1 MRLASKRRA
10 AFVASFALVAMLP
23 LTFAACTNGDD
34 DSHGDDAHPTTDAT
48 VPESSASD
56 ASVDADADANSR
68 GDAAPSTCSDA
79 GFCRSALPVHEP
91 LLDVTATSVD
101 DAWSIG
107 AHTVLHWDGTDW
119 RTLYEYQGSSS
130 NFTLIGI
137 WAGQSNDVWALA
149 AADFQAIVLRYSALD
164 GGAPAFRQIMT
175 EEELSPWGGASAWLS
190 ASSGE
195 LWMVK
200 NPDGIVRRVHELDDG
215 TMAFDDVTP
224 TIPLDDPSMYFTW
237 QTVWGFGPND
247 VYVGGYECL
256 DVSCG
261 DQRGAIA
268 HWDGT
273 SWSPTTLDTTDRVT
287 TLIGTQPGAEPRR
300 LWMAL
305 GLRAQLRPVESDG
318 GIGAP
323 LFEQSIFADS
333 FDQLR
338 GSAPTASAAWLSNG
352 SLVYRWDG
360 AKLVLQA
367 VSPNA
372 LPAASVDGLWGGS
385 SGEAWIVGEFL
396 QHGPDAPKQGFAAL
410 RKGDG
415 P

>member
-1 MRLASKRRA
+1 MRHASVRRA
-10 AFVASFALVAMLP
+10 AFLASFALVATLP
-23 LTFAACTNGDD
+23 MTFAACSNGDD
-34 DSHGDDAHPTTDAT
+34 DSRGDDAPPTTDAT
-48 VPESSASD
+48 VPESSAS
-56 ASVDADADANSR
+56 AADADASDANSR
-68 GDAAPSTCSDA
+68 ADVQTSTCSDA

-91 LLDVTATSVD
+91 LLDVTATRVD

-130 NFTLIGI
+130 TFTLMGV
-137 WAGQSNDVWALA
+137 WAGEPNDVWAMA
-149 AADFQAIVLRYSALD
+149 AADFKAIVLRYSAVD
-164 GGAPAFRQIMT
+164 GGAPSFRQIMT
-175 EEELSPWGGASAWLS
+175 DEDLSPWGGVSAWLS
-190 ASSGE
+190 ASSNE

-200 NPDGIVRRVHELDDG
+200 NPDGIVRRVHELSDG

-224 TIPLDDPSMYFTW
+224 TIEVEDPSISFTW
-237 QTVWGFGPND
+237 QTVWGFEAND

-256 DVSCG
+256 NVFCG

-273 SWSPTTLDTTDRVT
+273 SWSATILDTTDRVT
-287 TLIGTQPGAEPRR
+287 TLIGTQPAAEPRR
-300 LWMAL
+300 LWMAV
-305 GLRAQLRPVESDG
+305 GLRAQLLPVASDG

-323 LFEQSIFADS
+323 LFEQNIFADS
-333 FDQLR
+333 FGQLR

-360 AKLVLQA
+360 TKLTLQA

-372 LPAASVDGLWGGS
+372 LPTASVEGLWGGS

-410 RKGDG
+410 RKGDA